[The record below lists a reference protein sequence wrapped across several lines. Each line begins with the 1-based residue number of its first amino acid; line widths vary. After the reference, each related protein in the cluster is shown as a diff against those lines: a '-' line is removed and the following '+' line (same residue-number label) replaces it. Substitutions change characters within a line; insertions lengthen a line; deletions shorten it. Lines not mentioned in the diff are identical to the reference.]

1 MKKFSIN
8 IAIIFATLII
18 LFTTSMLLET
28 VFIKALIVRQIII
41 YLVMIV
47 QVFIAYRAIIIINSE
62 ENV

>member
-8 IAIIFATLII
+8 IAIIIATLLA
-18 LFTTSMLLET
+18 LFLTSMLLET

-41 YLVMIV
+41 YLLMIV
-47 QVFIAYRAIIIINSE
+47 QVFIAYRAIIIINSG